1 MAHITTIG
9 QGKNKRYKVMYEL
22 PKLTGERRRKSKT
35 FPAGTP
41 KSVVDDF
48 KRQVEIDLATGEFTS
63 DKNITVQDYIENVYF
78 TTYTKYKSP
87 TTVSNYRR
95 LYESK

>member
-48 KRQVEIDLATGEFTS
+48 KRQVEIDLATGELIN
-63 DKNITVQDYIENVYF
+63 DI
-78 TTYTKYKSP
+78 
-87 TTVSNYRR
+87 
-95 LYESK
+95 YETL